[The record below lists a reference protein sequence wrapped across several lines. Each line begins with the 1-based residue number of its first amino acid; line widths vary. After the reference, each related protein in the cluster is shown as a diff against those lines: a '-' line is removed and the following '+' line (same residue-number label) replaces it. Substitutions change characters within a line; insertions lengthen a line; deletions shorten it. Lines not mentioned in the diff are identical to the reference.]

1 MIQRIRKGWR
11 TLRENKRAG
20 VSLIVALCAV
30 ALIIGLALSLTYSSS
45 LLLARANR
53 KVGRERCY
61 QLAKSFSAV
70 LDDELTRYKTDYL
83 PYAGQSTYAPDG
95 TFYRYANRVLDDDR
109 YINYD
114 PDDPDSIFRYATSGD
129 KSDPYGRISVKL
141 RKESTEAAQQP
152 SDGMHELEKDDAS
165 WAAALEAQTFIVY
178 LFQVDVEDEQGSDSY
193 TWSTEYYRSDSYQL
207 EYEWCENG
215 ADSGLT
221 VYYYDGS
228 FYRDL
233 NHSQKMERSSE
244 DVSVTIRY
252 HYNTDKITQKI
263 YEPTYRKEGG
273 TDNG

>member
-61 QLAKSFSAV
+61 QLAKSFSEV
-70 LDDELTRYKTDYL
+70 LDGELRRYTTDYT
-83 PYAGQSTYAPDG
+83 PYANQSGYAPTD

-114 PDDPDSIFRYATSGD
+114 PDDPDSVFRYATSGD
-129 KSDPYGRISVKL
+129 KSDPYGQISVKL

-152 SDGMHELEKDDAS
+152 TDGSFNLDDAVS
-165 WAAALEAQTFIVY
+165 KTTQLENQTFIVY
-178 LFQVDVEDEQGSDSY
+178 LFRVDVEDEQGSDSY

-207 EYEWCENG
+207 EYQWYENG
-215 ADSGLT
+215 AESGT
-221 VYYYDGS
+221 PVYWINDA
-228 FYRDL
+228 FCRDT
-233 NHSQKMERSSE
+233 NGSQKMEKSAE
-244 DVSVTIRY
+244 DVTVTIRY

-263 YEPTYRKEGG
+263 YEPTYLKEEVTG
-273 TDNG
+273 DA

>member
-61 QLAKSFSAV
+61 QLAKSFSEV
-70 LDDELTRYKTDYL
+70 LDGELRRYTTDYT
-83 PYAGQSTYAPDG
+83 PYANQSGYAPTD

-114 PDDPDSIFRYATSGD
+114 PDDPDSVFRYATSGD
-129 KSDPYGRISVKL
+129 KSDPYGQISVKL

-152 SDGMHELEKDDAS
+152 TDGSFNLDDAVS
-165 WAAALEAQTFIVY
+165 KTTQLENQTFIVY
-178 LFQVDVEDEQGSDSY
+178 LFRVDVEDEQGSDSY

-207 EYEWCENG
+207 EYQWCENG
-215 ADSGLT
+215 AESGSK
-221 VYYYDGS
+221 VYWVNGAFCQDANG
-228 FYRDL
+228 
-233 NHSQKMERSSE
+233 SQKMEKSAE
-244 DVSVTIRY
+244 DVAVTIRY
-252 HYNTDKITQKI
+252 HYNTDKITKKI
-263 YEPTYRKEGG
+263 YEPTYLKEEVTG
-273 TDNG
+273 DA

>member
-61 QLAKSFSAV
+61 QLAKSFSEV
-70 LDDELTRYKTDYL
+70 LDGELRRYTTDYT
-83 PYAGQSTYAPDG
+83 PYANQSDYAPTD
-95 TFYRYANRVLDDDR
+95 TFYRYANRVLDDNR

-114 PDDPDSIFRYATSGD
+114 PDDPDSVFRYATSGD
-129 KSDPYGRISVKL
+129 KSDPYGQISVKL

-152 SDGMHELEKDDAS
+152 TDGSFNLDDAVS
-165 WAAALEAQTFIVY
+165 KTTQLENQTFIVY
-178 LFQVDVEDEQGSDSY
+178 LFRVDVEDEQGSDSY

-207 EYEWCENG
+207 EYQWCENG
-215 ADSGLT
+215 AESGP
-221 VYYYDGS
+221 VYWVNGA
-228 FYRDL
+228 FCRDA
-233 NHSQKMERSSE
+233 NGSQKMDKPAE
-244 DVSVTIRY
+244 DVAVTIRY
-252 HYNTDKITQKI
+252 HYNTDKITKKI
-263 YEPTYRKEGG
+263 YEPTYQKEEVTG
-273 TDNG
+273 DA